1 MNNEI
6 SNPQQEVEITK
17 EMNDENYLNAELE
30 CMKNMSNNFNV
41 ALNEMSNEFLYQKV
55 YPMFENIRKMQRELF
70 ELAFRKGWYTLE
82 KVEDEKITKTIN
94 KLEQKIQEL
103 I

>member
-6 SNPQQEVEITK
+6 CNPKQEVENTK

-30 CMKNMSNNFNV
+30 CMKNMSNDFNI
-41 ALNEMSNEFLYQKV
+41 ALNEMSNEFLYQKI

-82 KVEDEKITKTIN
+82 KAEENKITKKVN
-94 KLEQKIQEL
+94 QLEPKIQEL